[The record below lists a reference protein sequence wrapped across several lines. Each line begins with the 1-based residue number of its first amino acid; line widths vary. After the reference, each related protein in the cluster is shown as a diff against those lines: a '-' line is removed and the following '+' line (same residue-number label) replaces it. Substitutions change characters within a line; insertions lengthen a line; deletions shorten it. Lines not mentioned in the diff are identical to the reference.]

1 MPRGCIYVITHKPL
15 ELAAPKHYQKLY
27 VGACKLSEKE
37 KQLQGYVFDDTGDNI
52 SAKNSNYC
60 ELTGLYWLW
69 KNCSDEIVGICHY
82 RRFFSDAGR
91 LLPFAKAEQILNDVD
106 AIVAK
111 RWWLPGSVQK
121 QFEQRHSREDLKMV
135 RDVIQERCPQY
146 VGSFDKAMA
155 KGFMFP
161 YNMMVCRKEIFDG
174 YCEWLFG
181 IMEECEKHLK
191 LAGYDAYQQ
200 RVYGF
205 LSERLWLVYLIHH
218 KLKVAETEVM
228 ERGLSMRVR
237 VGKVLYDILSF
248 GRRIRDGRL
257 EKKGVPYWE

>member
-1 MPRGCIYVITHKPL
+1 MLFRSIEECH
-15 ELAAPKHYQKLY
+15 PKYL
-27 VGACKLSEKE
+27 
-37 KQLQGYVFDDTGDNI
+37 
-52 SAKNSNYC
+52 
-60 ELTGLYWLW
+60 
-69 KNCSDEIVGICHY
+69 
-82 RRFFSDAGR
+82 
-91 LLPFAKAEQILNDVD
+91 
-106 AIVAK
+106 
-111 RWWLPGSVQK
+111 
-121 QFEQRHSREDLKMV
+121 
-135 RDVIQERCPQY
+135 
-146 VGSFDKAMA
+146 GSFDKAMA

-174 YCEWLFG
+174 YCAWLFG

-228 ERGLSMRVR
+228 EQGLSMRVR
-237 VGKVLYDILSF
+237 VGKVLYDILSLN
-248 GRRIRDGRL
+248 RRIMDGRL